1 MKDWVKKILKKGN
14 ETKEERNK
22 EVDGEMRSARKERKK
37 RIKKKGRWKQG
48 SIQKEED
55 EIKKTIGDQD
65 DGERKMGQ
73 RDTEGKDRE
82 SSVGDS
88 KKEKMQEKES
98 K

>member
-37 RIKKKGRWKQG
+37 RIKKKRRWKQG

-65 DGERKMGQ
+65 DGERKMG
-73 RDTEGKDRE
+73 
-82 SSVGDS
+82 
-88 KKEKMQEKES
+88 
-98 K
+98 